1 MLLINKIDI
10 QYMTKSQDSH
20 KMEKKV
26 IFKTVTISAN
36 NY

>member
-20 KMEKKV
+20 QMQKKL
-26 IFKTVTISAN
+26 ISKL
-36 NY
+36 

>member
-1 MLLINKIDI
+1 MLLINKINI

-20 KMEKKV
+20 KMQKKL
-26 IFKTVTISAN
+26 ISKTVTISAN